1 MIRYIVPVSL
11 SLAVFLIAGCGNDG
25 AAPQSNAEPEDRETV
40 FDPMVENID
49 RAKEIEEL
57 AKQRK
62 AEMDERLKQME
73 SGADP
78 EN

>member
-1 MIRYIVPVSL
+1 MIRYIAPVSIA
-11 SLAVFLIAGCGNDG
+11 LAILLAAGCGNDG
-25 AAPQSNAEPEDRETV
+25 AAPQSNAEPEDTDTV
-40 FDPMVENID
+40 FDPMVDTID

-73 SGADP
+73 SGGDP
-78 EN
+78 EG